1 MEKFVLSGIKNDLL
15 EAGKDE
21 GCITFQHLNELLPE
35 QIKDPGAIEELF
47 DFLGEN
53 NIEIVTQ
60 EESGKRRTL
69 SGEEWTGKK
78 AGEDETLPDALP
90 DNEEHES
97 EETTTTYLREMGQ
110 FDLLTP
116 EEEAKYSK
124 TIREGFDAI
133 IAAIREDTS
142 GVNEI
147 RMLVDRIDLWHRRD
161 PTLKPKKQQLN
172 YMRHCVLIATRNYP
186 DIRELFELNTKIEA
200 YNRSVE
206 VAKDA
211 MIRANLRLVVSIAKR
226 YMHQGLTL
234 ADLIQEGNLG
244 LMRAVF
250 RFDYKKGNK
259 FSTYASWWIRQA
271 ITRAILDKTR
281 TIRLPVHFLELR
293 SQFFKAFYSLLKELG
308 REPTPVEI
316 SKMTDLPMDK
326 ILAIL
331 EASREPISLET
342 PVGDD
347 DSTLGDFL
355 ENQESESP
363 YDAVQNRELAHRV
376 TEVLSTL
383 LACAAKHGLA
393 EVSPMVC
400 ALDQPDRLAFPLRR
414 GLVWRR
420 NVDELRTAGPGQD
433 LLPGI
438 ASLFNGA
445 LFSAKAIEAVGVPD
459 IRLFVRGDEV
469 DVHRRL
475 VRSGL
480 PFGTCLDTVYLHP
493 YGSDEFKPILGGRM
507 HTQYPDDP
515 TKRFFTYRNR
525 GYLLAQPGLRKLLPQ
540 EWLRFG
546 WYFLVTRRD
555 PAGLREWIR
564 LRRMGRRERFSRSQ
578 PLTGGPS

>member
-1 MEKFVLSGIKNDLL
+1 LLAGIKDDLL

-21 GCITFQHLNELLPE
+21 GCITFQLLNELLPDE
-35 QIKDPGAIEELF
+35 VNDPKAIEEIF

-60 EESGKRRTL
+60 EKSGKKKTL
-69 SGEEWTGKK
+69 SGENWTGKLK
-78 AGEDETLPDALP
+78 SLSEDSDSDALP
-90 DNEEHES
+90 NSEEHDS

-116 EEEAKYSK
+116 EDEAKYSK

-133 IAAIREDTS
+133 IKAIRADES
-142 GVNEI
+142 GTTEMK
-147 RMLVDRIDLWHRRD
+147 MLIDRIDLWEKRD

-172 YMRHCVLIATRNYP
+172 YMRHCVMVAGQKHL
-186 DIRELFELNTKIEA
+186 DIRELFELHTRLEA
-200 YNRSVE
+200 YNRSIE
-206 VAKDA
+206 TAKDA

-308 REPTPVEI
+308 REPTPIEI

-363 YDAVQNRELAHRV
+363 YDAVQNRELANRV
-376 TEVLSTL
+376 ADVLSSLT
-383 LACAAKHGLA
+383 
-393 EVSPMVC
+393 
-400 ALDQPDRLAFPLRR
+400 DR
-414 GLVWRR
+414 
-420 NVDELRTAGPGQD
+420 EEK
-433 LLPGI
+433 I
-438 ASLFNGA
+438 
-445 LFSAKAIEAVGVPD
+445 
-459 IRLFVRGDEV
+459 IR
-469 DVHRRL
+469 
-475 VRSGL
+475 
-480 PFGTCLDTVYLHP
+480 
-493 YGSDEFKPILGGRM
+493 
-507 HTQYPDDP
+507 
-515 TKRFFTYRNR
+515 
-525 GYLLAQPGLRKLLPQ
+525 
-540 EWLRFG
+540 LRFG
-546 WYFLVTRRD
+546 IGEKAEYTLEEIGKRFNVS
-555 PAGLREWIR
+555 RERIRQIEKKALNR
-564 LRRMGRRERFSRSQ
+564 LRHSSRREKLRFF
-578 PLTGGPS
+578 LD

>member
-1 MEKFVLSGIKNDLL
+1 VLAGIKDDLL
-15 EAGKDE
+15 EVGKNE
-21 GCITFQHLNELLPE
+21 GCITFQHLNELLPDE
-35 QIKDPGAIEELF
+35 INDPKAIEEIF

-60 EESGKRRTL
+60 EKSGKKKTL
-69 SGEEWTGKK
+69 AGEDWTGKSK
-78 AGEDETLPDALP
+78 SHPDDEAEVLPDSE
-90 DNEEHES
+90 DHDS

-124 TIREGFDAI
+124 SIREGFDAI
-133 IAAIREDTS
+133 IIAIRKDKS
-142 GVNEI
+142 GVQEMK
-147 RMLVDRIDLWHRRD
+147 MLAERIDLWEKRD

-172 YMRHCVLIATRNYP
+172 YMRSTVNIIARKYP
-186 DIRELFELNTKIEA
+186 EKRELFKISTKIEA
-200 YNRSVE
+200 YNRSIE
-206 VAKDA
+206 TAKDA

-363 YDAVQNRELAHRV
+363 YDAVQNRELETRV
-376 TEVLSTL
+376 NDVLSSLT
-383 LACAAKHGLA
+383 
-393 EVSPMVC
+393 
-400 ALDQPDRLAFPLRR
+400 DR
-414 GLVWRR
+414 
-420 NVDELRTAGPGQD
+420 EEK
-433 LLPGI
+433 I
-438 ASLFNGA
+438 
-445 LFSAKAIEAVGVPD
+445 
-459 IRLFVRGDEV
+459 IR
-469 DVHRRL
+469 
-475 VRSGL
+475 
-480 PFGTCLDTVYLHP
+480 
-493 YGSDEFKPILGGRM
+493 
-507 HTQYPDDP
+507 
-515 TKRFFTYRNR
+515 
-525 GYLLAQPGLRKLLPQ
+525 
-540 EWLRFG
+540 LRFG
-546 WYFLVTRRD
+546 IGEKAEYTLEEIGKRFNVS
-555 PAGLREWIR
+555 RERIRQIEKKALNR
-564 LRRMGRRERFSRSQ
+564 LRHSSRREKLRFF
-578 PLTGGPS
+578 LD

>member
-1 MEKFVLSGIKNDLL
+1 MLTSIKNDLL
-15 EAGKDE
+15 EAGKSE

-35 QIKDPGAIEELF
+35 EIKDPGAIEELF

-60 EESGKRRTL
+60 EKSGKKKTL

-78 AGEDETLPDALP
+78 QVEDEAVSEPLPDS
-90 DNEEHES
+90 EEHDS

-116 EEEAKYSK
+116 QEEAKYSK

-133 IAAIREDTS
+133 VKAIREDTS
-142 GVNEI
+142 GTTEMK
-147 RMLVDRIDLWHRRD
+147 MLIERIDLWQRRD
-161 PTLKPKKQQLN
+161 PSLKPKKQQLN
-172 YMRHCVLIATRNYP
+172 YMRHCVSLATRKYP
-186 DIRELFELNTKIEA
+186 EKRELFELHTKIEA
-200 YNRSVE
+200 YNRSIE
-206 VAKDA
+206 VAKDS

-363 YDAVQNRELAHRV
+363 YDAVQNRELSSRV

-383 LACAAKHGLA
+383 T
-393 EVSPMVC
+393 
-400 ALDQPDRLAFPLRR
+400 DR
-414 GLVWRR
+414 
-420 NVDELRTAGPGQD
+420 EEK
-433 LLPGI
+433 I
-438 ASLFNGA
+438 
-445 LFSAKAIEAVGVPD
+445 
-459 IRLFVRGDEV
+459 IR
-469 DVHRRL
+469 
-475 VRSGL
+475 
-480 PFGTCLDTVYLHP
+480 
-493 YGSDEFKPILGGRM
+493 
-507 HTQYPDDP
+507 
-515 TKRFFTYRNR
+515 
-525 GYLLAQPGLRKLLPQ
+525 
-540 EWLRFG
+540 LRFG
-546 WYFLVTRRD
+546 IGEKAEYTLEEIGKRFNVSRERIRQIEKKALNRLRHSSRREKLRYFLD
-555 PAGLREWIR
+555 
-564 LRRMGRRERFSRSQ
+564 
-578 PLTGGPS
+578 